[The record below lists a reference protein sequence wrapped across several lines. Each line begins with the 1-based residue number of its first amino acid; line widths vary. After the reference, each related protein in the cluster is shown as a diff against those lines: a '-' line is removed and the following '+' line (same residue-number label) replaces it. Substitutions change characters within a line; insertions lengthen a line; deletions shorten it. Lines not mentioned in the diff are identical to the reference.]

1 MFKANYN
8 SNNKLNLREE
18 EVKMDYIQIRVSQ
31 EEKILIKKIAKL
43 QHLSVSSLIR
53 WLVLSKYKND
63 LIRDNS

>member
-1 MFKANYN
+1 MFKANYK
-8 SNNKLNLREE
+8 SNNRLNLREE